1 MTIRPAKT
9 DDIPLLAEFWY
20 DQMALLSQK
29 SPAIRLA
36 PNALQEWE
44 AYAKKALHEAIILV
58 AEKDG
63 EILGGIIGQ
72 ESRNAPALLPERFG
86 LIVYL
91 LVDMHSPAYQTN
103 TASLLVKAMQEE
115 FRGLGLSQCRVAVAA
130 YAPVEQGFWRGLG
143 ANLLEEGFWIR
154 L

>member
-1 MTIRPAKT
+1 MTIRPAKVE
-9 DDIPLLAEFWY
+9 DIPYLAEFWY

-29 SPAIRLA
+29 SAAIRLA
-36 PNALQEWE
+36 PNALAQWQS
-44 AYAKKALHEAIILV
+44 YAESILKDAIVLV
-58 AEKDG
+58 VEQDG
-63 EILGGIIGQ
+63 VILGGIIGQ
-72 ESRNAPALLPERFG
+72 ESKNAPALLPERFG

-91 LVDMHSPAYQTN
+91 LVDMHSSAQQTN

-115 FRGLGLSQCRVAVAA
+115 FRGLGLSQCRIAVAA

-143 ANLLEEGFWIR
+143 ANLLEEGFWIK